1 MTELKTATTQLDI
14 ESSELR
20 SSVLIIDDE
29 PQQRAL
35 MERALAERYDCET
48 AGSVSDARTL
58 LQAIQF
64 DLVIL
69 DIGLPGESGIELLR
83 ELPALRAD
91 AAVIMVTGTDD
102 VRTAEL
108 ALGFG
113 AYGYIVKPFRGVELL
128 INASNALRRRTL
140 EIGHREY
147 TNRLEQRLLERT
159 TSLNSAIGDLES
171 ARVEMLN
178 RLSMAVEAR
187 DRVTADHMDG
197 MITIVERF
205 ARKLGYSEL
214 DANSLASAGAMHD
227 VGKIGVPDEVLLKPG
242 PLNETERALM
252 ERHTEIGYR
261 MLAGSNN
268 PLLQLGAEI
277 ARSHHERWD
286 GTGYPH
292 SVASDA
298 IPASARIV
306 QIVDV
311 FSAITTDRPYRDALP
326 IETALREISDGSG
339 SQFDPNLTD
348 VFLEH
353 FDELIL

>member
-1 MTELKTATTQLDI
+1 MTNTETSQSQLAS
-14 ESSELR
+14 EVAELR
-20 SSVLIIDDE
+20 NSVLIIDDE

-35 MERALAERYDCET
+35 MERALADRYRCET
-48 AGSVSDARTL
+48 AGSVAEARAV
-58 LQAIQF
+58 LQAVPV

-69 DIGLPGESGIELLR
+69 DIGLPDESGIELLR

-102 VRTAEL
+102 VRTAEI

-128 INASNALRRRTL
+128 INSSNAIRRRTL
-140 EIGHREY
+140 ELAHRDY

-159 TSLNSAIGDLES
+159 ASLSSVIGELES
-171 ARVEMLN
+171 ARVEVLQ

-187 DRVTADHMDG
+187 DRVTADHMEG
-197 MITIVERF
+197 MIKIVERF
-205 ARKLGYSEL
+205 ARKLGYSAL
-214 DANSLASAGAMHD
+214 DAGSLASASAMHD
-227 VGKIGVPDEVLLKPG
+227 VGKIGVSDEVLLKPG
-242 PLNETERALM
+242 PLTES
-252 ERHTEIGYR
+252 ERQTMQGHTEIGYR
-261 MLAGSNN
+261 MLAGSKN

-286 GTGYPH
+286 GTGYPN
-292 SVASDA
+292 SLASDE

-339 SQFDPNLTD
+339 SQFDPKLTG

>member
-1 MTELKTATTQLDI
+1 MTNI
-14 ESSELR
+14 ESPQSQLAPEPAELP

-35 MERALAERYDCET
+35 MERSLADRYRCET
-48 AGSVSDARTL
+48 AGSVAEARAL
-58 LQAIQF
+58 LQSVPV

-69 DIGLPGESGIELLR
+69 DIGLPDESGIELLR

-102 VRTAEL
+102 VRTAEI

-128 INASNALRRRTL
+128 INSSNALRRRTL
-140 EIGHREY
+140 ELAHREY
-147 TNRLEQRLLERT
+147 TDRLEQRLLERT
-159 TSLNSAIGDLES
+159 ASLSSAIGELES
-171 ARVEMLN
+171 ARVEVLQ

-197 MITIVERF
+197 MIKIVERF
-205 ARKLGYSEL
+205 ARRLGYSEF
-214 DANSLASAGAMHD
+214 DASSLASASAMHD
-227 VGKIGVPDEVLLKPG
+227 VGKIGVSDEVLLKPG
-242 PLNETERALM
+242 PLTEA
-252 ERHTEIGYR
+252 ERQIMQGHTEIGYR
-261 MLAGSNN
+261 MLAGSKN
-268 PLLQLGAEI
+268 PLLQIGAEI

-286 GTGYPH
+286 GAGYPN
-292 SVASDA
+292 SIASDA

-311 FSAITTDRPYRDALP
+311 FSAITTDRPYRNALP

-339 SQFDPNLTD
+339 SQFDPNLTG

>member
-1 MTELKTATTQLDI
+1 MTNSEMTQKQLATEAT
-14 ESSELR
+14 ER
-20 SSVLIIDDE
+20 HSSVLIIDDE
-29 PQQRAL
+29 PQQCAL
-35 MERALAERYDCET
+35 MERALAERYHCET
-48 AGSVSDARTL
+48 AGSVAEARAH
-58 LQAIQF
+58 LQSSHF

-83 ELPALRAD
+83 ELPSLRAD

-102 VRTAEL
+102 VRTAEI

-113 AYGYIVKPFRGVELL
+113 AYGYIVKPFRGIELL
-128 INASNALRRRTL
+128 INSSNALRRRTL
-140 EIGHREY
+140 ELAHREY
-147 TNRLEQRLLERT
+147 TSRLEQRLLERT
-159 TSLNSAIGDLES
+159 ASLSSAMGELES
-171 ARVEMLN
+171 ARVEMLQ

-187 DRVTADHMDG
+187 DRVTAEHMEG
-197 MITIVERF
+197 MIKIVDRF
-205 ARKLGYSEL
+205 ARKLGYTEVE
-214 DANSLASAGAMHD
+214 ANALASASAMHD
-227 VGKIGVPDEVLLKPG
+227 VGKIGVSDEVLLKPG
-242 PLNETERALM
+242 PLTDSERRTM
-252 ERHTEIGYR
+252 QSHTEIGFR
-261 MLAGSNN
+261 MLAGSKN

-277 ARSHHERWD
+277 AQSHHERWD
-286 GTGYPH
+286 GTGYPN
-292 SVASDA
+292 SIASDE

-339 SQFDPNLTD
+339 SQFDPNLTE

>member
-1 MTELKTATTQLDI
+1 MTNMEMTQKQLATEAAET
-14 ESSELR
+14 R

-35 MERALAERYDCET
+35 MERSLSDRYDCAT
-48 AGSVSDARTL
+48 AGSVAEARTL
-58 LQAIQF
+58 LQALRV
-64 DLVIL
+64 DLVVL
-69 DIGLPGESGIELLR
+69 DIGLPDESGIELLR

-102 VRTAEL
+102 VRTAEI

-140 EIGHREY
+140 ELAHREY
-147 TNRLEQRLLERT
+147 TDRLEQRLLERT
-159 TSLNSAIGDLES
+159 ASLSSAIGELES
-171 ARVEMLN
+171 ARVEMLQ

-197 MITIVERF
+197 MIKIVERF

-214 DANSLASAGAMHD
+214 DANSLAAASAMHD
-227 VGKIGVPDEVLLKPG
+227 VGKIGVSDEVLLKPG
-242 PLNETERALM
+242 PLTDTERQVM
-252 ERHTEIGYR
+252 QGHTEIGYR
-261 MLAGSNN
+261 MLAGSKN

-286 GTGYPH
+286 GAGYPN
-292 SVASDA
+292 SIAGDE

-311 FSAITTDRPYRDALP
+311 FSAITTDRPYRNALP

-339 SQFDPNLTD
+339 SQFDPNLTG

>member
-1 MTELKTATTQLDI
+1 MTRLETQPETLEAEDAGV
-14 ESSELR
+14 R
-20 SSVLIIDDE
+20 SSVLILDDE

-35 MERALAERYDCET
+35 MERSLADRYDCKT
-48 AGSVSDARTL
+48 AESVAEARAL
-58 LQAIQF
+58 LQTLHF

-69 DIGLPGESGIELLR
+69 DIGLRGESGIELLR
-83 ELPALRAD
+83 ELPALRAN

-102 VRTAEL
+102 VRTAEI

-140 EIGHREY
+140 ELAHREY
-147 TNRLEQRLLERT
+147 TDRLEQRLLERT
-159 TSLNSAIGDLES
+159 ASLNSAIGDLES
-171 ARVEMLN
+171 ARVEMIN

-187 DRVTADHMDG
+187 DRVTADHMEG
-197 MITIVERF
+197 MIKIIERF

-214 DANSLASAGAMHD
+214 DANALASAGAMHD
-227 VGKIGVPDEVLLKPG
+227 VGKIGVADMVLLKPG
-242 PLNETERALM
+242 PLDED
-252 ERHTEIGYR
+252 ERHQMEKHPEIGYR

-277 ARSHHERWD
+277 ARAHHERWD
-286 GTGYPH
+286 GAGYPNGL
-292 SVASDA
+292 SGEE
-298 IPASARIV
+298 IPQSARII

-326 IETALREISDGSG
+326 IETALREIGDGSG
-339 SQFDPNLTD
+339 SQFDPNLTA
-348 VFLEH
+348 VFLEN

>member
-1 MTELKTATTQLDI
+1 MTTEHRETEAT
-14 ESSELR
+14 ELR

-35 MERALAERYDCET
+35 MERALADRYDCET
-48 AGSVSDARTL
+48 AGNVSDARAL
-58 LQAIQF
+58 LQTTHF
-64 DLVIL
+64 DLVVL

-83 ELPALRAD
+83 ELPALRAN

-113 AYGYIVKPFRGVELL
+113 AYGYIVKPFRGIELL
-128 INASNALRRRTL
+128 INASNALRRRSL
-140 EIGHREY
+140 ELGHRAY
-147 TNRLEQRLLERT
+147 TDRLEQRLLERT
-159 TSLNSAIGDLES
+159 ASLNAAIGDLDS
-171 ARVEMLN
+171 ARVEMLR

-187 DRVTADHMDG
+187 DRVTADHMEG
-197 MITIVERF
+197 MIKIVERF
-205 ARKLGYSEL
+205 ARKVGYSEL
-214 DANSLASAGAMHD
+214 DSKALATASAMHD
-227 VGKIGVPDEVLLKPG
+227 VGKIGVSDEVLLKPG
-242 PLNETERALM
+242 PLNESERHLM
-252 ERHTEIGYR
+252 QNHTEIGYR
-261 MLAGSNN
+261 ILAGSNN

-286 GTGYPH
+286 GAGYPN
-292 SVASDA
+292 SISGEA

-339 SQFDPNLTD
+339 TQFDPNLTE

>member
-1 MTELKTATTQLDI
+1 MTNVDTSQSPQTT
-14 ESSELR
+14 EAAETR
-20 SSVLIIDDE
+20 SSLLIIDDE

-35 MERALAERYDCET
+35 MERALADRYRCAT
-48 AGSVSDARTL
+48 AGSVAEARAV
-58 LQAIQF
+58 LQAIPV

-69 DIGLPGESGIELLR
+69 DIGLPDESGIELLR

-140 EIGHREY
+140 ELDHRQY
-147 TNRLEQRLLERT
+147 TDRLEQRLLERT
-159 TSLNSAIGDLES
+159 ASLSSAIGELES
-171 ARVEMLN
+171 ARVEMLQ

-187 DRVTADHMDG
+187 DRVTADHMEG
-197 MITIVERF
+197 MIKIVERF
-205 ARKLGYSEL
+205 ARKLGYSDLE
-214 DANSLASAGAMHD
+214 AKSLASASAMHD
-227 VGKIGVPDEVLLKPG
+227 VGKIGVADDVLLKPG
-242 PLNETERALM
+242 PLTDLERRAM
-252 ERHTEIGYR
+252 QDHTEIGYR
-261 MLAGSNN
+261 MLADSKN

-286 GTGYPH
+286 GAGYPN
-292 SVASDA
+292 SIAEDE

-339 SQFDPNLTD
+339 SQFDPNLTG